1 MDILPAIDI
10 KDGNVVRLVQGD
22 FSRATEYSSD
32 AAGVAKYFADC
43 GAQWLHIVDLDGAR
57 TGQAHHLAEIERIGN
72 ATHAQLQV
80 SGGVRDYHHIEALI
94 GAGANRIVIGTAA
107 LCNEHWVHDVVFK
120 YGSKIVISADARD
133 EFVAAEAWSVQ
144 TSVHILAFVRTHQDV
159 ERIIYT
165 DIRSDGT
172 LHGPNFEMINRLLPL
187 VPHLFVAGGI
197 STLEEIRKLKS
208 MGVEGCIIGKAFYEG
223 VLSVEDALGAARAL

>member
-57 TGQAHHLAEIERIGN
+57 TGQAHHLAEIERIAN

-208 MGVEGCIIGKAFYEG
+208 MGVEGCIIGTAFYEG
-223 VLSVEDALGAARAL
+223 RLDPKVVLNASQPL